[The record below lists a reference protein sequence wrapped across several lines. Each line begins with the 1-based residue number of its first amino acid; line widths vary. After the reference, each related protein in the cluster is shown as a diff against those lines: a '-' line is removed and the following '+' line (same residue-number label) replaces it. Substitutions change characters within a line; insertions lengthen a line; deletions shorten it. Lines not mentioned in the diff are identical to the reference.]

1 MKYGSSILGIILSLG
16 LLFLTPIAYSD
27 ALPEFRL
34 KAVFLY
40 NFIAY
45 TEWPDHHITINLCIY
60 GDNSF
65 ENEIDALNE
74 RSVNA
79 QQIKI
84 HHKTDIE
91 SLLDCQ
97 VIFISSSAINDV
109 KSILNYLDS
118 KPILTIADSKDAVQH
133 GVVLNMSVVNN
144 KILFEANQQAALQN
158 GLTLSARL
166 LRLATKVYR

>member
-1 MKYGSSILGIILSLG
+1 M
-16 LLFLTPIAYSD
+16 
-27 ALPEFRL
+27 
-34 KAVFLY
+34 
-40 NFIAY
+40 
-45 TEWPDHHITINLCIY
+45 
-60 GDNSF
+60 
-65 ENEIDALNE
+65 
-74 RSVNA
+74 
-79 QQIKI
+79 
-84 HHKTDIE
+84 
-91 SLLDCQ
+91 LDCQ